1 MVEEEMVYEEVEE
14 EKSMGDQEMVVEREV
29 V

>member
-14 EKSMGDQEMVVEREV
+14 EKSMGDQEMVVETEV